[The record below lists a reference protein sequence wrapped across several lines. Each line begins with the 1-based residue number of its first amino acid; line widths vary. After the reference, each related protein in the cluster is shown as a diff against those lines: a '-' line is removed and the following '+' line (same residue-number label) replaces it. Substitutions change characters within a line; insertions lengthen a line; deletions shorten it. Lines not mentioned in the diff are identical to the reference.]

1 MTNYNVVAL
10 KVVCYFIA
18 FDSTID
24 MAEKCC
30 FVWSVFLGYI
40 SLWSCKIEV
49 CILDD
54 SRLCI

>member
-10 KVVCYFIA
+10 KVACYFIA

-24 MAEKCC
+24 TAEKCC

-40 SLWSCKIEV
+40 SLWSCKTEV

-54 SRLCI
+54 S